1 MGFKIDDK
9 KLKRAGLDY
18 WHLLDI
24 TYYDSLDEFLQKTAV
39 NSSFSPQNPSI
50 STRIYTIPIIATSS
64 SAKRQPGLPEDLLFK
79 NKDRCV
85 RIPMISEARSL
96 NLSNSIAIGVY
107 EVLRQWDFP
116 ALSEAGRLRG
126 YDWDAADANGA
137 K

>member
-1 MGFKIDDK
+1 MT
-9 KLKRAGLDY
+9 RS
-18 WHLLDI
+18 
-24 TYYDSLDEFLQKTAV
+24 TSFLQKTAA
-39 NSSFSPQNPSI
+39 NFSFSPQNPSI
-50 STRIYTIPIIATSS
+50 STRIYTIPI
-64 SAKRQPGLPEDLLFK
+64 
-79 NKDRCV
+79 
-85 RIPMISEARSL
+85 ISEARSL

>member
-1 MGFKIDDK
+1 
-9 KLKRAGLDY
+9 
-18 WHLLDI
+18 
-24 TYYDSLDEFLQKTAV
+24 
-39 NSSFSPQNPSI
+39 
-50 STRIYTIPIIATSS
+50 
-64 SAKRQPGLPEDLLFK
+64 
-79 NKDRCV
+79 
-85 RIPMISEARSL
+85 MISEARSL